1 MSPLDRGIKD
11 MDGNITQL
19 FHGDRLLFYTHKTVC
34 RLRTY
39 DKIQLMAKTLLLFD
53 IDGTLLLTGGAGK
66 IAFEEAFEEIFEIPN
81 AWGDLDPHG
90 KTDPAIFDE
99 VAKRELG
106 RLLSPGEFDLLME
119 RYEEI
124 FEERIQQS
132 PRFELMPGVVAIL
145 EHLSRDTSLFLSLAT
160 GNFERAG
167 RMKLQRGGVEHYFLT
182 GGFGNDAREREKILL
197 AAVAYSE
204 EFARQ
209 RFEKDRIFVIGDT
222 EYDIAAAKKAG
233 LRSIAVLTNGRTHQS
248 FEKDPPNHIL
258 QDLTDISAFMACLK

>member
-1 MSPLDRGIKD
+1 M
-11 MDGNITQL
+11 
-19 FHGDRLLFYTHKTVC
+19 
-34 RLRTY
+34 
-39 DKIQLMAKTLLLFD
+39 KTLLLFD

-66 IAFEEAFEEIFEIPN
+66 IAFEEAFEEIFEIPH

-106 RLLSPGEFDLLME
+106 RLLSDGEFDLLME

-132 PRFELMPGVVAIL
+132 PRFELMPGVIEIL
-145 EHLSRDTSLFLSLAT
+145 EHLSRDPGIFLALAT

-167 RMKLQRGGVEHYFLT
+167 RLKLKRGAVEHYFLT
-182 GGFGNDAREREKILL
+182 GGFGNDARERDKILL
-197 AAVAYSE
+197 TAVAYSE
-204 EFARQ
+204 ELARK
-209 RFEKDRIFVIGDT
+209 RFEKNKTFVIGDT

-233 LRSIAVLTNGRTHQS
+233 LRSIAVLTNGRTRKD
-248 FEKDPPNHIL
+248 FKKDPPDHIL
-258 QDLTDISAFMACLK
+258 ENLANIPAFMACLNGSSK

>member
-1 MSPLDRGIKD
+1 M
-11 MDGNITQL
+11 
-19 FHGDRLLFYTHKTVC
+19 
-34 RLRTY
+34 
-39 DKIQLMAKTLLLFD
+39 KTLLLFD

-66 IAFEEAFEEIFEIPN
+66 VAFEEAFEEIFEIPN
-81 AWGDLDPHG
+81 TWQDLDPHG

-124 FEERIQQS
+124 FEERILQS
-132 PRFELMPGVVAIL
+132 PRFELMPGVVEIL
-145 EHLSRDTSLFLSLAT
+145 EHLSRDPDIFLALAT

-167 RMKLQRGGVEHYFLT
+167 RMKLSRGGVEHYFQT

-197 AAVAYSE
+197 VAVAYSE
-204 EFARQ
+204 ELARKN
-209 RFEKDRIFVIGDT
+209 FEKSRTFVIGDT

-233 LRSIAVLTNGRTHQS
+233 LRSIAVLTNGRTREH
-248 FEKDPPNHIL
+248 FKKDPPDHIL
-258 QDLTDISAFMACLK
+258 QDLTDIPAFLACLI